1 MLFQIV
7 QLQDSSSGLLDTIQ
21 NDRGD
26 TVHID
31 VSNIITA
38 VVSLILGYFAFNQN
52 SKKND
57 LDKTQESHD
66 YIKEQNKRLNAENK
80 NLLKENN
87 ELKEELKK
95 YE

>member
-1 MLFQIV
+1 M
-7 QLQDSSSGLLDTIQ
+7 
-21 NDRGD
+21 
-26 TVHID
+26 HID

-38 VVSLILGYFAFNQN
+38 VVSLILGYFAYTPN

-57 LDKTQESHD
+57 LGKTQESHD

-80 NLLKENN
+80 SLLKENN
-87 ELKEELKK
+87 ELKKELKK